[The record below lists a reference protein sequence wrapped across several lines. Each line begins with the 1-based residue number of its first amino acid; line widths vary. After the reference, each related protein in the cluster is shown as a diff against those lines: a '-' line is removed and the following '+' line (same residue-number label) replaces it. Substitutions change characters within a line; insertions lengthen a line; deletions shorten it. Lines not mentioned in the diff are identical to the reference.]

1 MKSGFISR
9 FLVDTTVTFH
19 VKKQFL
25 LHVNRHFMYE
35 AKSFVWYSYLEQ
47 FLRQFM
53 KH

>member
-9 FLVDTTVTFH
+9 FLVDTTVTF
-19 VKKQFL
+19 
-25 LHVNRHFMYE
+25 HVNRHFMYE